1 MVLYVSGTAHLMYGD
16 CLAGLQV
23 AQKYLGGNHA
33 VTVTLRN
40 STMAARRAIS
50 ARDSKIREELTRRS
64 NRRSRGRDRG
74 GTTQSKPTVGT
85 GVLSKPLSSRYVR
98 ALHREACAGPRL

>member
-1 MVLYVSGTAHLMYGD
+1 M
-16 CLAGLQV
+16 QV

-50 ARDSKIREELTRRS
+50 ARDSKIREELIRRS
-64 NRRSRGRDRG
+64 NRRPRG
-74 GTTQSKPTVGT
+74 GGERGGGRTQPKPAVGA
-85 GVLSKPLSSRYVR
+85 GVLNKALS
-98 ALHREACAGPRL
+98 PR